1 MWRYSMAALIVC
13 AALLDVIWWVPA
25 HQGAPAGGSNA
36 QVQTELP
43 QCRKA
48 RIEAEIDRLEAELK
62 AVQAEIDRLAP
73 PEYLAQ

>member
-25 HQGAPAGGSNA
+25 HQPTRQDA
-36 QVQTELP
+36 QVQAELP

-48 RIEAEIDRLEAELK
+48 RI
-62 AVQAEIDRLAP
+62 QAEIDRLQAELDAIP
-73 PEYLAQ
+73 

>member
-13 AALLDVIWWVPA
+13 AAFLDVIWWVPT
-25 HQGAPAGGSNA
+25 HQRSTRDDAAGNA

-48 RIEAEIDRLEAELK
+48 RI
-62 AVQAEIDRLAP
+62 QAEIDRLQAELDAIP
-73 PEYLAQ
+73 

>member
-25 HQGAPAGGSNA
+25 HQGTPDSASNA

-48 RIEAEIDRLEAELK
+48 QI
-62 AVQAEIDRLAP
+62 QAEIDRLQAELDAIP
-73 PEYLAQ
+73 

>member
-1 MWRYSMAALIVC
+1 MWRYSMAALIVG

-25 HQGAPAGGSNA
+25 HQPTRQDP

-48 RIEAEIDRLEAELK
+48 RI
-62 AVQAEIDRLAP
+62 QAEIDRLQAELDAIP
-73 PEYLAQ
+73 